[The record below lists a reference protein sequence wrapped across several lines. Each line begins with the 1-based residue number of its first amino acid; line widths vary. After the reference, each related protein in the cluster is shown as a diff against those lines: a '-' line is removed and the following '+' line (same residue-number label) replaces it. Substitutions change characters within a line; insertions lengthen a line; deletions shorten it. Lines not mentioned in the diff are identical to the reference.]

1 MNLDA
6 IKNLDIKDL
15 LSKFKGSG
23 GILDDKKLLVKFGI
37 GFGSILLFLIIY
49 YAFVSPIVKNQKL
62 NINEMNDNKVKIIE
76 YTENIIN
83 LKKLVKKIEPE
94 FIKSSKLFH
103 NKKEVEDL
111 YQNISKFA
119 MSNGL
124 TIINIKKNEP
134 KAVIGKQAT
143 QATEINQDNQNQDNQ
158 DNQDNQVV
166 NDPNSA
172 KPLYYKIPVS
182 YKIKGNYLGYLKF
195 RRALSKSNKVINFDL
210 ETITVEKET
219 GLILSE
225 GTISIVG
232 LPNEYES

>member
-15 LSKFKGSG
+15 LSKFKGGG

-49 YAFVSPIVKNQKL
+49 YAFVSPIVKNQEIK
-62 NINEMNDNKVKIIE
+62 INEMNDNNEKITE

-134 KAVIGKQAT
+134 KAVMGKQAT
-143 QATEINQDNQNQDNQ
+143 QATEINQDNQNQE
-158 DNQDNQVV
+158 NQDNQVV